1 MDQAMPPVA
10 PTDADRVRL
19 FVYGLLLEGEREHAQ
34 LAGSTLLG
42 PIRSKPE
49 FYLVDLGVYPAL
61 VPGGQV
67 SVVGELYLVSKA
79 TRFELDVKRQC
90 PVLFQR
96 IRIGLEDGSEA
107 ETYAMREEQVRGKR
121 RLKLGDWRG
130 RLSPPPRS
138 LSRSEFIQNLR
149 RR

>member
-1 MDQAMPPVA
+1 MSQEP
-10 PTDADRVRL
+10 ADTERVRL
-19 FVYGLLLEGEREHAQ
+19 FVYGLLLEGEREHAL
-34 LAGSTLLG
+34 LAGSRLLG
-42 PIRSKPE
+42 PARTKAE
-49 FYLVDLGVYPAL
+49 YYLVDLGVYPAL

-67 SVVGELYLVSKA
+67 SVTGELYMVSKA

-96 IRIGLEDGSEA
+96 IRVTLEDGSEA
-107 ETYAMREEQVRGKR
+107 EAYAMREEQVRGKR
-121 RLKLGDWRG
+121 RLKQGDWRG
-130 RLSPPPRS
+130 RFSPRPKP

>member
-1 MDQAMPPVA
+1 MSHPAG
-10 PTDADRVRL
+10 TDSDRVRL
-19 FVYGLLLEGEREHAQ
+19 FVYGLLLEGEREHAL
-34 LAGSTLLG
+34 LAGSKLLG
-42 PIRSKPE
+42 PVRTQPA

-90 PVLFQR
+90 PILFQR
-96 IRIGLEDGSEA
+96 TIVTLEDGSEA
-107 ETYAMREEQVRGKR
+107 EAYTMREEQVRGKR

-130 RLSPPPRS
+130 RFSPKPKP
-138 LSRSEFIQNLR
+138 LSRAEFIQNLR

>member
-1 MDQAMPPVA
+1 MSHVTSP
-10 PTDADRVRL
+10 DAERVRL
-19 FVYGLLLEGEREHAQ
+19 FVYGLLLTGEREHTL

-42 PIRSKPE
+42 AARTKAE
-49 FYLVDLGVYPAL
+49 YYLVDLGVYPAL

-96 IRIGLEDGSEA
+96 IKVALEDGSEA
-107 ETYAMREEQVRGKR
+107 EAYAMREEQVRGKR
-121 RLKLGDWRG
+121 RLKQGDWRG
-130 RLSPPPRS
+130 RFSPQPRP
-138 LSRSEFIQNLR
+138 LSRSEWVQNFR